1 MVKVLTVIFKKK
13 EENGS
18 IRAQH
23 PGYKEDFNPFNY
35 SVLSPG
41 KEELVFDRL

>member
-18 IRAQH
+18 IRARN
-23 PGYKEDFNPFNY
+23 PGYKKEFNPFNY

-41 KEELVFDRL
+41 REELGFDRL